1 MISFDFIP
9 YIAVEILEN
18 TFHSPQP
25 MSIPFLWI
33 LMVLALF
40 SVAIDSLS
48 SVLVPPSAYSPALAA
63 FQFVVVTLL
72 SLWA

>member
-1 MISFDFIP
+1 
-9 YIAVEILEN
+9 
-18 TFHSPQP
+18 